1 MIKTEKEKYYETVF
15 EKGNSFFLPANSG
28 TYALCGS
35 YEALITTV

>member
-1 MIKTEKEKYYETVF
+1 MTF